1 MRNGSQS
8 APALAG
14 LLAFALSWTLT
25 PAPAFADADEKSK
38 VLVAAMIEAHG
49 GMDRWTSAPSVAF
62 TEQWT
67 IGGEPGVE
75 MRYVVE
81 QGPRRVHAEVV
92 GTDTRIGWDGEQ
104 AWGLHWDVPRPPR
117 FLAQLNYYFLNLPWL
132 TQDPGVFLEYEG
144 RGPIL
149 GGEKEYEIV
158 LMTFG
163 QGVGDSPEDYYR
175 LYIDPET
182 HVLTANDYI
191 VTYRAIL
198 PDGMTQSPEKTLVFE
213 SFEEVDGLTVP
224 TAFTIYQA
232 EDQVYASLTAKDWSF
247 REPFDAA
254 LAAVPEGGVID
265 ESQP

>member
-1 MRNGSQS
+1 MRNGSRS
-8 APALAG
+8 TLALAG
-14 LLAFALSWTLT
+14 LLAVALSWTLA

-49 GMDRWTSAPSVAF
+49 GMDTWAAAPSVAF

-67 IGGEPGVE
+67 VGGEPGAV
-75 MRYVVE
+75 MRFVIE

-104 AWGLHWDVPRPPR
+104 AWGLNWDVPRPPR

-144 RGPIL
+144 TGSIYDGDKR
-149 GGEKEYEIV
+149 YEIV
-158 LMTFG
+158 RMTFG

-182 HVLTANDYI
+182 HVLAATGYI
-191 VTYRAIL
+191 VTYQAIL
-198 PDGMTQSPEKTLVFE
+198 PEGMSQSPENTLVFE
-213 SFEEVDGLTVP
+213 SYEQVDGLTVP
-224 TAFTIYQA
+224 TAFTIYRGK
-232 EDQVYASLTAKDWSF
+232 DQVYASLAAKDWSF

-254 LAAVPEGGVID
+254 AAMVPEGAVID